1 MSNGQPQ
8 NQPPE
13 GLAAED
19 ASLDL
24 PPCMFR
30 SGDNAEKTT
39 IAMQRLLIGPLYDPA
54 KFTAV
59 GDLALFEG
67 DIVLGSAEEARA
79 ATAAARGLGISGDQY
94 RWPGGV
100 VFYVVEQALEL
111 LVKAAIEHWQA
122 RTPIRFK
129 RRNAE
134 VDYVSFERQDG
145 CWSRVGRQGNM
156 QVISLGAGCGLG
168 AAIHEIGHTLG
179 LWHEQ
184 SRSDRDDYIK
194 VVEANVIPTRLHN
207 FDKHVQDGDDLGN
220 YDYNSIM
227 HYPATA
233 FTSNGQPTIVTKGGQ
248 PIGQRNGLSAGDI
261 QAVKMM
267 YPALDW
273 APYV

>member
-1 MSNGQPQ
+1 MNNDQRENRSGGH
-8 NQPPE
+8 
-13 GLAAED
+13 GLTAED

-39 IAMQRLLIGPLYDPA
+39 IAMQRLLIGPHYSPA

-59 GDLALFEG
+59 DGLALFEG

-79 ATAAARGLGISGDQY
+79 ATQAKGVGITGDQY

-100 VFYVVEQALEL
+100 VFYVVEQTLGP
-111 LVKAAIEHWQA
+111 LVKAAMEHWEA

-129 RRNAE
+129 PSDNE
-134 VDYVSFERQDG
+134 TDYVSFERRDG

-184 SRSDRDDYIK
+184 SRSDRDDYVE
-194 VVEANVIPTRLHN
+194 VVKANIISQHLHN
-207 FDKHVQDGDDLGN
+207 FDKHIQDGDDLGD
-220 YDYNSIM
+220 YDYGSIM

-233 FTSNGQPTIVTKGGQ
+233 FSSNGQPTILAKGGQ
-248 PIGQRNGLSAGDI
+248 PIGQRNGLSRGDI
-261 QAVKMM
+261 LAVKMM
-267 YPALDW
+267 YPGLNW